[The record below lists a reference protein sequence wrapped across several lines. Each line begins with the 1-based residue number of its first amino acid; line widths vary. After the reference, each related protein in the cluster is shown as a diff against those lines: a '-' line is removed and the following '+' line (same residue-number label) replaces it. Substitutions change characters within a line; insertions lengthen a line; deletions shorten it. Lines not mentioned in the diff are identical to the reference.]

1 MTQPA
6 KPDRSGLWAALAL
19 WGAALV
25 GTFLFGLEVTDDTP
39 KHWLGHWITNIWAFI
54 GWLPILLFLRRPR
67 PPKDRP

>member
-1 MTQPA
+1 MTPRS

-19 WGAALV
+19 WGAALA

-39 KHWLGHWITNIWAFI
+39 KRWLGHWVTNIWAFI
-54 GWLPILLFLRRPR
+54 GWLPLLLFLRHPR